1 MDEPGARNLDRMAL
15 LAILLVAAALRFAG
29 IGHHLA
35 RAGPEYDE
43 RTIFVEPV
51 LRMWRTGSLDP
62 TVYTGYAGFFN
73 HLAAVPVA
81 IGLRLGGERGAAAAA
96 RGLVAAFGVLSVALV
111 HGLARRP
118 AGPAAGLL
126 AAALLAVSPL
136 EVRSAHY
143 VTPDVLVGTAML
155 AALLVLARSPD
166 HRAEAMAGALLG
178 VATAVKY
185 TGLVLVPAIVA
196 ERLTKGRARGL
207 VRVAVAAALVFAA
220 CAPFALLQLHRQG
233 TELTWALQSYY
244 GRDAAANRF
253 AQGDASAAAAPL
265 LIVAGALGPV
275 GCALALLSVPLFR
288 PRRPVIPLVTVVV
301 AALLALLPANLVF
314 PRHLVPVAVVTPVL
328 AALGWRAVADVLPA
342 GRFRRATLVALAFLA
357 LAAPAVASV
366 RLVARYLRAPAVDRA
381 AEWIEGHVAGP
392 ALVAVSMDRLA
403 LEPTRF
409 EVRSIPAL
417 RDLPHDV
424 ARHFDLLVAT
434 RREVEGWP
442 RFERI
447 AAFESEEPDAGL
459 SLLVLRPRDDRPAS
473 PSVPDHLRASHDPAG
488 VGAAWDADPQSV
500 WRAPQG
506 PGWVEAE
513 WTDAIEVDRV
523 EVEGGP
529 EAGAWPQDLAL
540 LGSTDG
546 RAFQE
551 LEAFALRPNRPA
563 RQRKGGP
570 HGQVYVLTPPRPLR
584 GLRIERRAGGP
595 WSLASVRVFALTGT
609 SRSSPSPAGS

>member
-178 VATAVKY
+178 AATAVKY

-196 ERLTKGRARGL
+196 ERLTKGRARGV

-265 LIVAGALGPV
+265 LIVTGALGPV
-275 GCALALLSVPLFR
+275 GCALALLSVLLFR
-288 PRRPVIPLVTVVV
+288 PLRPVIPLVTVVV

-328 AALGWRAVADVLPA
+328 AALGWRAVAGRAARRAVPACRA
-342 GRFRRATLVALAFLA
+342 GRPRLARPRRA
-357 LAAPAVASV
+357 
-366 RLVARYLRAPAVDRA
+366 
-381 AEWIEGHVAGP
+381 G
-392 ALVAVSMDRLA
+392 
-403 LEPTRF
+403 
-409 EVRSIPAL
+409 
-417 RDLPHDV
+417 
-424 ARHFDLLVAT
+424 
-434 RREVEGWP
+434 RR
-442 RFERI
+442 
-447 AAFESEEPDAGL
+447 
-459 SLLVLRPRDDRPAS
+459 
-473 PSVPDHLRASHDPAG
+473 LRAS
-488 VGAAWDADPQSV
+488 
-500 WRAPQG
+500 
-506 PGWVEAE
+506 
-513 WTDAIEVDRV
+513 
-523 EVEGGP
+523 GGP
-529 EAGAWPQDLAL
+529 LSARARRGPR
-540 LGSTDG
+540 G
-546 RAFQE
+546 RMDRRPRRWSRSRRRVHGPPGPRAH
-551 LEAFALRPNRPA
+551 ALRGPIHPHAPRPA
-563 RQRKGGP
+563 
-570 HGQVYVLTPPRPLR
+570 
-584 GLRIERRAGGP
+584 A
-595 WSLASVRVFALTGT
+595 
-609 SRSSPSPAGS
+609 